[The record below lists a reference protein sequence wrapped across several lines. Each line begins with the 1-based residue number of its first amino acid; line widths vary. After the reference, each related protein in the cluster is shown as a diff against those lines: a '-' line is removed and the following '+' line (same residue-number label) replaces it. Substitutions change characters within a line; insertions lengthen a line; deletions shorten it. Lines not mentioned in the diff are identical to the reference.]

1 MKKQLGI
8 LLAFVGLFG
17 GWSFANEYDDAVKRM
32 HQEWLTIH
40 STAQAYKL
48 DGNLRR
54 DEAAKLFVKFL
65 SLQTGT
71 KLENG
76 FIVPESCEFQ
86 DLDKA
91 RSDLK
96 DSIKSA
102 CFQWIILWKNGK
114 FSPDQTLTKAQ
125 GITILMRILEGKQS
139 EPNPKEWWLNYYK
152 LARKKKLLTT
162 EQRNNPTAPMKRGE
176 LALLL
181 YKAWNLQWRWAQ
193 SLSSNVKPQLLTGE
207 TNNQNSLSLT
217 WKSLPVNTC
226 SELPKSLNTCSQY
239 ACETNDKGLGM
250 KMHFSVSP
258 LSSWKCSFS
267 EELPEPS
274 LSAKIDCILDE
285 KQQKQLALYWEKYLK
300 SSWNFSTSATVGTS
314 GTHISE
320 TIDGELVE
328 NPMNAWISNQVCQY
342 TFTGSD
348 IEHSNTKTSDN
359 VPFCDEITDQTSQC
373 KQR

>member
-8 LLAFVGLFG
+8 LLAFIGLCG
-17 GWSFANEYDDAVKRM
+17 GWSFANEYDDAIKRM
-32 HQEWLTIH
+32 HQAWLTIH
-40 STAQAYKL
+40 STTQAYKL
-48 DGNLRR
+48 DGDLRR

-65 SLQTGT
+65 SLQTGA

-102 CFQWIILWKNGK
+102 CFQWIILWKSGK

-162 EQRNNPTAPMKRGE
+162 EQRNNPTTPMKRGE

-181 YKAWNLQWRWAQ
+181 YKTWKLQWRSEQ

-207 TNNQNSLSLT
+207 TNNQNPLSLT
-217 WKSLPVNTC
+217 WESLLVNTC
-226 SELPKSLNTCSQY
+226 SELPKSLNT
-239 ACETNDKGLGM
+239 CETNDKGLGM

-258 LSSWKCSFS
+258 LSTWKCSFS
-267 EELPEPS
+267 QELPEPS

-300 SSWNFSTSATVGTS
+300 SSWNFSTSATVNTS

-328 NPMNAWISNQVCQY
+328 NPMNEWMSNQVCQY

>member
-32 HQEWLTIH
+32 HQSWLTIH
-40 STAQAYKL
+40 STTQAYKI
-48 DGNLRR
+48 DGDLRR

-65 SLQTGT
+65 SLQTGA

-181 YKAWNLQWRWAQ
+181 HKAWNLQWRSEQ
-193 SLSSNVKPQLLTGE
+193 SLSF
-207 TNNQNSLSLT
+207 T

-267 EELPEPS
+267 QELPEPS

-300 SSWNFSTSATVGTS
+300 SSWNFSTSATVSTS
-314 GTHISE
+314 GAHISE

-328 NPMNAWISNQVCQY
+328 NPMNTWMSNQVCQY

-348 IEHSNTKTSDN
+348 IENSSTKTSDN
-359 VPFCDEITDQTSQC
+359 VPFCDEITDQMAQC

>member
-8 LLAFVGLFG
+8 LLAFIGLFG
-17 GWSFANEYDDAVKRM
+17 GWSLANEYDDAIKRM

-40 STAQAYKL
+40 STTQAYKL
-48 DGNLRR
+48 DGDLRR

-65 SLQTGT
+65 SLQTGAT
-71 KLENG
+71 LENG

-125 GITILMRILEGKQS
+125 GVTILMRILEGKQS
-139 EPNPKEWWLNYYK
+139 EPNPKEWRLNYYK
-152 LARKKKLLTT
+152 LARKKKLLTA

-181 YKAWNLQWRWAQ
+181 HKAWNLQWRWEQ
-193 SLSSNVKPQLLTGE
+193 SLNTTVKPQLLTGE
-207 TNNQNSLSLT
+207 TNNQNSHSFT

-239 ACETNDKGLGM
+239 TCETNDKGLGM

-258 LSSWKCSFS
+258 LSSWECSFS
-267 EELPEPS
+267 QELPEPS
-274 LSAKIDCILDE
+274 LSVKIDCILDQ

-300 SSWNFSTSATVGTS
+300 SSWNFSTSATVQTS
-314 GTHISE
+314 GIHISE

-328 NPMNAWISNQVCQY
+328 NPMNTWMSNQVCQY

-348 IEHSNTKTSDN
+348 IEHSSTKTSDN
-359 VPFCDEITDQTSQC
+359 VPFCDEITDPTTQC

>member
-32 HQEWLTIH
+32 HQAWLTIH

-65 SLQTGT
+65 SLQTGAT
-71 KLENG
+71 LENG
-76 FIVPESCEFQ
+76 FIVSESCEFQ

-152 LARKKKLLTT
+152 LARKK
-162 EQRNNPTAPMKRGE
+162 
-176 LALLL
+176 
-181 YKAWNLQWRWAQ
+181 
-193 SLSSNVKPQLLTGE
+193 
-207 TNNQNSLSLT
+207 
-217 WKSLPVNTC
+217 
-226 SELPKSLNTCSQY
+226 
-239 ACETNDKGLGM
+239 
-250 KMHFSVSP
+250 
-258 LSSWKCSFS
+258 
-267 EELPEPS
+267 
-274 LSAKIDCILDE
+274 
-285 KQQKQLALYWEKYLK
+285 
-300 SSWNFSTSATVGTS
+300 
-314 GTHISE
+314 
-320 TIDGELVE
+320 
-328 NPMNAWISNQVCQY
+328 
-342 TFTGSD
+342 
-348 IEHSNTKTSDN
+348 
-359 VPFCDEITDQTSQC
+359 
-373 KQR
+373 

>member
-8 LLAFVGLFG
+8 LLAFIVLFG
-17 GWSFANEYDDAVKRM
+17 GWSLANEYDEAVKQM

-65 SLQTGT
+65 SLQTGA

-96 DSIKSA
+96 DSIKSS

-125 GITILMRILEGKQS
+125 GITILIRILEGKQS

-181 YKAWNLQWRWAQ
+181 YKARNLQWRSEQ
-193 SLSSNVKPQLLTGE
+193 SLNSSVKPQLLTGE
-207 TNNQNSLSLT
+207 TNNQNSHSFT
-217 WKSLPVNTC
+217 WKLLPVNTC

-239 ACETNDKGLGM
+239 TCETNDKGLGM

-258 LSSWKCSFS
+258 LSTWKCSFS
-267 EELPEPS
+267 QELPEPS
-274 LSAKIDCILDE
+274 LSAKIDCILDQ
-285 KQQKQLALYWEKYLK
+285 KQQKQLALYREKYLK
-300 SSWNFSTSATVGTS
+300 SSWNFSTSATVSTS
-314 GTHISE
+314 GAHISE

-328 NPMNAWISNQVCQY
+328 NPMNVWMSNQVCRY

-348 IEHSNTKTSDN
+348 IEHSSTKTSDN
-359 VPFCDEITDQTSQC
+359 VPFCDEITDQMAQC